1 MTGQGRPDLDRA
13 GAACRNGSIEAAEI
27 AEKIRSLRFRRE
39 RFDICSGCGLAF
51 TALTL
56 ALNFLDS
63 AAEQLAAA
71 AEWFY
76 CDNPDAYWMD
86 DEGKLHFIEDDEDDE
101 EEGK

>member
-1 MTGQGRPDLDRA
+1 MNGQGRPDLDRA
-13 GAACRNGSIEAAEI
+13 GAACRNGSIEVAEL
-27 AEKIRSLRFRRE
+27 AEKIRGLRFRRE
-39 RFDICSGCGLAF
+39 RFDIRSGCGPAF

-76 CDNPDAYWMD
+76 CDDPDVYWMD
-86 DEGKLHFIEDDEDDE
+86 DNGELHFIEDE
-101 EEGK
+101 EEQR